1 MANRQYSDED
11 KASAL
16 AALDANA
23 GNAARTARDLQI
35 PRSTLQGWAR
45 QRGVNHAVPKLR
57 HQKKDDLAIAL
68 EELAY
73 RLVSV
78 APDKVGE
85 ATLQQIMTS
94 AGIAIDKM
102 QLLRQ
107 QPTSIEQKQPGV
119 TIYLPDNE
127 RNSD

>member
-1 MANRQYSDED
+1 MRCRNCGT
-11 KASAL
+11 KK
-16 AALDANA
+16 
-23 GNAARTARDLQI
+23 RTIWQL
-35 PRSTLQGWAR
+35 PWRSSPTG
-45 QRGVNHAVPKLR
+45 
-57 HQKKDDLAIAL
+57 
-68 EELAY
+68 
-73 RLVSV
+73 LVSV

>member
-1 MANRQYSDED
+1 
-11 KASAL
+11 
-16 AALDANA
+16 
-23 GNAARTARDLQI
+23 
-35 PRSTLQGWAR
+35 
-45 QRGVNHAVPKLR
+45 LR